1 MNKNK
6 NVRVATKKT
15 IRAGVLA
22 VLCSSLVLQ
31 TGCVSFQTDMVDEAG
46 HTKVCEASGGGF
58 GLGALVGV
66 AAAAAMR
73 ASCVSDFEDEGY
85 VDRDDAGDLLID
97 IASKPQGL
105 TVIDVDAQSNAS
117 KAGVQVLDIILGI
130 NGKHPDTVGDARK
143 MIFGDRD
150 ENLELELQ
158 REEQNVLLIVER
170 DLVK

>member
-1 MNKNK
+1 MNMNN
-6 NVRVATKKT
+6 NVKTATTKT
-15 IRAGVLA
+15 IKAGVLA

-31 TGCVSFQTDMVDEAG
+31 TGCVSFQTDMVDDDG

-73 ASCVSDFEDEGY
+73 ASCVSDFEDKGY
-85 VDRDDAGDLLID
+85 VDRDDAGDLSID

-105 TVIDVDAQSNAS
+105 MVINVDAQSNAS

-130 NGKHPDTVGDARK
+130 NGKHPDTVEDARK

-150 ENLELELQ
+150 DKLKLELQ
-158 REEQNVLLIVER
+158 REERSVLLFVER
-170 DLVK
+170 DQVE